1 MTPVLVEVGKNI
13 NTVVENELGFLNI
26 LIEFLT
32 ILSYKYCDDQTVMSV
47 KSRAGERRTEDEH

>member
-1 MTPVLVEVGKNI
+1 MTPVPVEVGKNI

-32 ILSYKYCDDQTVMSV
+32 ILSYKYRDDQTVMSV
-47 KSRAGERRTEDEH
+47 KSRVGERRTEDEH